1 MKCHSSGVKIEVLLC
16 GSDTLQI
23 QLLRRELE
31 RRGPYSVQS
40 CIGALEECRQAVV
53 RSAAEVLLLVE
64 SLECPS
70 PVLLAWLPELLRIFP
85 ELQVILL
92 HGGRDS
98 DVTANALRAG
108 VRGLLSQENGFI
120 HSIGKCV
127 HCVRRGELWL
137 SNAEVLSL
145 VDAVRK
151 IPTPRSRGLVPETL
165 TARQRELVGF
175 VAEGMGNREISVQL
189 GVSENTVKKHLTAIF
204 AKIGVSSRV
213 ELVLSSI
220 SRVSAEY
227 TNREIGSAPAATQ
240 FPYPNLKPTP
250 LRGDLSDLK
259 RGDLIA
265 LG

>member
-1 MKCHSSGVKIEVLLC
+1 MKCPSSGAKIAVLLC

-40 CIGALEECRQAVV
+40 CIGALDNCRQAVV

-70 PVLLAWLPELLRIFP
+70 RVLLAWLPELLRIFP
-85 ELQVILL
+85 ELQVILV
-92 HGGRDS
+92 HCGRDNE
-98 DVTANALRAG
+98 VTANALRAG

-127 HCVRRGELWL
+127 QCVRQGELWL

-145 VDAVRK
+145 VDAVK
-151 IPTPRSRGLVPETL
+151 KVPISRRRGPVRETL
-165 TARQRELVGF
+165 TARQQKLVSL

-204 AKIGVSSRV
+204 ARVGVSSRV

-220 SRVSAEY
+220 S
-227 TNREIGSAPAATQ
+227 
-240 FPYPNLKPTP
+240 
-250 LRGDLSDLK
+250 
-259 RGDLIA
+259 
-265 LG
+265 